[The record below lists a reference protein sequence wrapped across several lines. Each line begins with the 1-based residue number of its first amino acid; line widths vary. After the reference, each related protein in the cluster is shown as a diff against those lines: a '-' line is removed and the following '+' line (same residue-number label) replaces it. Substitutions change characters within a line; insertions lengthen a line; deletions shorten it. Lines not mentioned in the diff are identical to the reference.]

1 MEAVEAAVDTVV
13 DSAEAAEAEVKVIIS
28 NLSFSEDSQ
37 FFLYSSTNNLLL
49 RLKLLFI
56 FEEN

>member
-37 FFLYSSTNNLLL
+37 FFLYFSTNNLLS